1 MWNGVICYFSSLV
14 HHYVDYIIV
23 GQGLAG
29 SAIAIRLLNRGK
41 KILVIDRAHGNTSS
55 RIAAGLFNP
64 ITGRKMVKSWMADKL
79 FPFLHIHYKEA
90 EALTGNTF
98 FYPMPVY
105 RPFIS
110 VEEQNEWMAKSA
122 APEFVSYIDQVYTGQ
137 TVAGVSDRF
146 GGLMLKQC
154 GYLNTSAYVDSVKTI
169 LNRGDNYAEDDISDS
184 NLHIDDEFVS
194 YGRVR
199 AQNVVFCNGAH
210 QNPWFNWLPVKPLK
224 GETIMVDVDL
234 DPSMIV
240 NRGVYVV
247 PAAGGRWRVG
257 ATYNYTDNTTVV
269 TTSSRLEL
277 EEKFAELITRPY
289 TVKGQECGFRPTT
302 PDRRPLLGRHP
313 EIKRVWIFNGMG
325 TKGVSLA
332 PYFAELLI
340 RSIENGEALNKDVD
354 IERYKSLYWTSP
366 R

>member
-1 MWNGVICYFSSLV
+1 MV
-14 HHYVDYIIV
+14 HHHVDYIIV

-29 SAIAIRLLNRGK
+29 SAIAIRLLKRGK
-41 KILVIDRAHGNTSS
+41 KILVIDRARDNTSS

-64 ITGRKMVKSWMADKL
+64 VTGRKMVKSWMADKL

-90 EALTGNTF
+90 EALTEDTF

-105 RPFIS
+105 RPFVS

-122 APEFVSYIDQVYTGQ
+122 EPGFVSYIDQVSAGP
-137 TVAGVSDRF
+137 TVAGVNDRF

-154 GYLNTSAYVDSVKTI
+154 GYLNTSAYVDSVKKV
-169 LNRGDNYAEDDISDS
+169 LRCSDSYVEDDVSAH
-184 NLHIDDEFVS
+184 NLDVGHEFVS
-194 YGRVR
+194 YGGIR
-199 AQNVVFCNGAH
+199 AQNVIFCNGMH
-210 QNPWFNWLPVKPLK
+210 QNPWFDWLPVKPLK
-224 GETIMVDVDL
+224 GETILVDVEL
-234 DPSMIV
+234 DPGMVV

-247 PAAGGRWRVG
+247 PAPDGKWRVG
-257 ATYNYTDNTTVV
+257 ATYNHMDNTTAV
-269 TTSSRLEL
+269 TQSSRLEL

-313 EIKRVWIFNGMG
+313 EIKRAWIFNGMG

-340 RSIENGEALNKDVD
+340 RSMENGEALNKDVD